1 MKRTT
6 KRLSKERRAE
16 IDRILAEAAE
26 KARVRERAEE
36 AVVTEAAKTMN
47 PIEFIINIDAAVA
60 QPIRP
65 KKTKQTTWNKI
76 PYGAK
81 KASRRPITP
90 VDAVVTMSVCDH
102 CRKPMWTADKK
113 METICED
120 CEFRLIN
127 EKHEL
132 RQNMETTAGGKLINF
147 FSDNPQPVINSFRPK
162 SEDLI

>member
-26 KARVRERAEE
+26 KAARPRDVVE
-36 AVVTEAAKTMN
+36 AVAVVAK
-47 PIEFIINIDAAVA
+47 
-60 QPIRP
+60 PIRHPVLVRAGASSGNGP
-65 KKTKQTTWNKI
+65 KPKRMTWDKI

-90 VDAVVTMSVCDH
+90 FDAVVTMSVCDH

-113 METICED
+113 METMCED

-132 RQNMETTAGGKLINF
+132 RQKMETTAGGRLINF